1 MRTATPGR
9 SLLLR
14 ASCVEHATPATQR
27 NVARGVSGHCVVHCT
42 QLRRNAVSTS
52 PLLPLVAA
60 HPVIRDMHHVAVGA
74 SSVLPAT
81 ALLVAVEGARRTA
94 VRMENAALGKGGA
107 VCAQRRC
114 HDAHHRQGG
123 GCRTNSNLAPGGDL
137 EPAQSCEPRTV
148 YIEGGAWYMGSTHE
162 LNRTVGRRLRHS
174 ARIKRF

>member
-1 MRTATPGR
+1 MRTATPGGR

-42 QLRRNAVSTS
+42 QLRRDAVSTS

-74 SSVLPAT
+74 SSVLPAA
-81 ALLVAVEGARRTA
+81 ALLVAVESARRTA

-114 HDAHHRQGG
+114 HDAHHRQDGG
-123 GCRTNSNLAPGGDL
+123 VERAATWLRVKILSMRSHANHEVCAG
-137 EPAQSCEPRTV
+137 SCAGRDTQ
-148 YIEGGAWYMGSTHE
+148 ALCTSTPM
-162 LNRTVGRRLRHS
+162 L
-174 ARIKRF
+174 